1 MAKHSKHGKKKKSK
15 SNTAEMPTM
24 DKKYMAENDLKTLKE
39 AEMIKM
45 DKGRMKECMKMAKK
59 EMGAMSHVMAL
70 KDHIKKSKTMK
81 ED

>member
-1 MAKHSKHGKKKKSK
+1 MKNKKAKKTE
-15 SNTAEMPTM
+15 TAEMPMM
-24 DKKYMAENDLKTLKE
+24 DKKYMAESDLRTLKE

-70 KDHIKKSKTMK
+70 KDHIKKSKMMK